1 MSDNWNGLQSNK
13 VNGKLTNR
21 LERKLNHLKNVI
33 LNPDKYNTNI
43 ATKDEL
49 ESLTQQLEELGDK
62 LVDVIKRIDKLED
75 KKEL

>member
-1 MSDNWNGLQSNK
+1 MSDNWKGLQSNK
-13 VNGKLTNR
+13 VDGKLTNGF
-21 LERKLNHLKNVI
+21 ERKLNHLKNVI

-62 LVDVIKRIDKLED
+62 LANVIKRIDKLED